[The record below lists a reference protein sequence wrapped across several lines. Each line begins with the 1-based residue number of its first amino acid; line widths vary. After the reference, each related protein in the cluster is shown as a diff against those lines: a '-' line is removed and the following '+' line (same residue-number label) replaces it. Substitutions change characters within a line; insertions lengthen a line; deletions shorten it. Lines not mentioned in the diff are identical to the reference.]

1 MAVLGNNI
9 TGEGLAGNK
18 LMQSYFKVTKNFS
31 LAFHTACLASR
42 LFLLLCG
49 VLGLWRGD
57 RIFATVGL
65 EDGGLERAS

>member
-18 LMQSYFKVTKNFS
+18 LMQSYFKVTKNFI
-31 LAFHTACLASR
+31 LAFHAACLASR

-49 VLGLWRGD
+49 V
-57 RIFATVGL
+57 VGL
-65 EDGGLERAS
+65 